1 MLTIDTIEELQ
12 KYIDGDISWRK
23 KELTA
28 INFFVKD
35 GTLKNIDL
43 SVRLGIV
50 MVYAHWEGFIKNS
63 GNFYI
68 NYLKQLGLNYS
79 ELKEN
84 FVALSLRGNFTNCGV
99 TNKTTLHC
107 SVVNILLNEQDTLAD
122 LPETGAVITNSNLN
136 FATFEEILFTLG
148 LEDPSWRED
157 LELKRHLI
165 NYTLVDNRNKI
176 AHGTGETPTIDD
188 FTTVYSEIVPLLD
201 LIKEKILDAAQHEK
215 FKRTN

>member
-1 MLTIDTIEELQ
+1 MYINTIEDLQ
-12 KYIDGDISWRK
+12 KYLDSDICWRK

-28 INFFVKD
+28 INFFVKND
-35 GTLKNIDL
+35 TLKDPDL

-84 FVALSLRGNFTNCGV
+84 FVALSLRGQFTNCET

-107 SVVNILLNEQDTLAD
+107 SIVNILLNEQNTQAN
-122 LPETGAVITNSNLN
+122 LPAEDAIITNSNLN
-136 FATFEEILFTLG
+136 FQTLEEILFTLG
-148 LEDPSWRED
+148 LKDASWKKD
-157 LELKRHLI
+157 LELKKALI
-165 NYTLVDNRNKI
+165 DYTFLKNRNEI
-176 AHGTGETPTIDD
+176 AHGIRTKPTISD
-188 FTTVYSEIVPLLD
+188 FNNVYSEIVPLLN
-201 LIKEKILDAAQHEK
+201 LIKEKILDAAEHEK
-215 FKRTN
+215 FKRVT